1 VTDLPNLSS
10 AATPTTGISLD
21 TSRLSS
27 SANLKKAGEKFEAVF
42 IGMMMKSMRQTK
54 LTSEDG
60 GLFDTKNMETFRD
73 MQDKKVAESMAEHQP
88 IGIGK
93 AMTDFLAKSQTALQ
107 PSAAAPAADTTGSNT
122 P

>member
-1 VTDLPNLSS
+1 MTDLPITS
-10 AATPTTGISLD
+10 AAAPTTGISLD
-21 TSRLSS
+21 TSRLAS

-54 LTSEDG
+54 LGGDDP

-93 AMTDFLAKSQTALQ
+93 AMTDFLARSQKALQ
-107 PSAAAPAADTTGSNT
+107 PGTAAPDTGSTT